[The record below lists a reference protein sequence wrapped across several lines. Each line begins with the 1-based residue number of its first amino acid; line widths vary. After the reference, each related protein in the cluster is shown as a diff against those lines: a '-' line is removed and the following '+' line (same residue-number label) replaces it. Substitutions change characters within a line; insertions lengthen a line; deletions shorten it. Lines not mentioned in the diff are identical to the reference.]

1 MVLWFKDEAGVPLYT
16 LDARNTGGDLFKAV
30 HWTMSGNLGN
40 RTYFQVDSE
49 AGLARLK
56 VKGVAYED
64 QGVFRCRVDF
74 VNSPT
79 NNFRVNLTFIEPPRK
94 PVIYDAQGKDVKSV
108 AGPFLEGYELVLHCQ
123 VAGGK
128 PKPTVTWWKDDE
140 MIDGTMDSTERF
152 VVNTLKIGKVTRE
165 LWGTKLE
172 CRAES
177 KIAIK
182 SRVTSKKV
190 SLEILLKPALVSIV
204 LEEDEIYAGRPMNV
218 RCETWGSWP
227 GARLVWRLAGLVM
240 RDSSLQTPTQPPLPS
255 QKANLTISKLA
266 LVLDK
271 DDDAK
276 ELTCRAENPRFPGGV
291 LETTKVLNVLYPPT
305 ATVSLASGFD
315 IDTLREGDDVTFVCH
330 YKSNPRPTSIEWM
343 HNNKRLEHNVE
354 AGVLL
359 ASSSLTLRVL
369 TLAHNGA
376 YSCLVRNTVGEVRS
390 PSLPIHMKYVPRC
403 KSGHE
408 RQDLVAVP
416 GDTLRLRC
424 EIEADPRDNVRFSWT
439 RNSSLGDV
447 SAVPN
452 PRPLSHTLEYV
463 PRSDDDFGTVACWAI
478 NSIGQQKHPCRFDL
492 IPAKPP
498 QKPID
503 CSIRN
508 ESSAMEVNC
517 IPGASGGLPQHFVLE
532 VHGSLE
538 NSKLLQQIP
547 QNDQGVSTDS
557 SSSDISSPAALPVY
571 SDRNEEPSFQVYG
584 LQPGYDY
591 TIVVYAENSRG
602 RSQPVL
608 IENIRVSESVQRS
621 RFLGALPNVISDVS
635 SLKNVFIVIT
645 LIIAV
650 SLILVGIGVAIG
662 VVICRRRARPVAQE
676 SLDDFTTPT
685 YISAQRVEPRIRYGS
700 GSDRRR
706 SQRTSLYLEDNRIE
720 PDLLQQ
726 VDIDQHE

>member
-1 MVLWFKDEAGVPLYT
+1 MRCTFTLLFLALAFLLTIVDSRYNAADDSRNKVNTVVDEKIWAIEGEDVELPCDITSITRPQDKVSMVLWFKDEAGVPLYT

-123 VAGGK
+123 VAG
-128 PKPTVTWWKDDE
+128 V
-140 MIDGTMDSTERF
+140 
-152 VVNTLKIGKVTRE
+152 
-165 LWGTKLE
+165 
-172 CRAES
+172 
-177 KIAIK
+177 
-182 SRVTSKKV
+182 
-190 SLEILLKPALVSIV
+190 KPALVSIV